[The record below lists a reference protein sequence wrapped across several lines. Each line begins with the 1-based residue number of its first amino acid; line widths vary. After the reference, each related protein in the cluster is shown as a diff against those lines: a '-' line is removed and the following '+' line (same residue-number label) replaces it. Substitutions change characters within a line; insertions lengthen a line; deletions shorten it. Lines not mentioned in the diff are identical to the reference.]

1 MKFDNSLSYFKSQI
15 EIADTKLQSL
25 RKKDK
30 RLAFLRLISFL
41 AVIGL
46 SVYFISNSE
55 MLVFSIM
62 LFIALIAFGY
72 LLKNHQFIRNT
83 IQSITLLKEINQ
95 TEISR
100 LKRKLSD
107 IPGGDYFFNPKHPYH
122 QDLDIFGKNSLYSL
136 INRTTS
142 KEGAELLAHR
152 LSNGI
157 TDNSKITNTQE
168 AIKELAPRVDWRQK
182 FEVLGQSI
190 EENQI
195 PDSESLKTEK
205 ISTFRKVIQIFLN
218 LLLLSNIILV
228 ALDITD
234 VRLLILNIIVNIIST
249 YTFISKTVKP
259 ANDAIVFSTKLN
271 KYKNI
276 FRHIESENFE
286 SELNKELKTRLYS
299 QSISAGKSLEQLGS
313 IGYWLENRGNQL
325 YQIINALFNIDLFI
339 FIRLHR
345 WFKNYRSHIPEWFQV
360 MTEFEVLNSFAGFYY
375 ESESSYSFAEI
386 TEKQYC
392 LEIKQAAHPLLK
404 PGETVKNDFS
414 MEGTGAIGLITGS
427 NMSGKSTF
435 LRTLGVNM
443 VLAYCGAPV
452 IAEKLV
458 VSRMQIFTSMR
469 TQDSLTEHISAF
481 YAELL
486 RIKALLDEI
495 EKGQPVFYLL
505 DEILKGTNS
514 DDRVSGSL
522 ALIKQLIKLNAMGL
536 IATHD
541 LQLSAL
547 EKSLPEMGNY
557 HFSSEVSGKSINFDY
572 KLKEGPCESFNAKA
586 LMKNMGIQLED

>member
-1 MKFDNSLSYFKSQI
+1 MKFDNSLGYFKNQI
-15 EIADTKLQSL
+15 EISENKLQEL

-30 RLAFLRLISFL
+30 RFAFLRLISFL
-41 AVIGL
+41 AVVVL

-55 MLVFSIM
+55 MLLFSIM
-62 LFIALIAFGY
+62 LFISLIAFGY
-72 LLKNHQFIRNT
+72 LLKTHQFVRNT
-83 IQSITLLKEINQ
+83 IHSTTLLKGINQ

-100 LKRKLSD
+100 LKRNLSD
-107 IPGGDYFFNPKHPYH
+107 IPGGEHFFDPKHPYH

-142 KEGAELLAHR
+142 KEGAELLANR

-157 TDNSKITNTQE
+157 ADNNKIVDIQK
-168 AIKELAPRVDWRQK
+168 AIKELSPRVDWRQK
-182 FEVLGQSI
+182 LEVLGLSI
-190 EENQI
+190 QENQI
-195 PDSESLKTEK
+195 PDSETLKTEK
-205 ISTFRKVIQIFLN
+205 ISTFRVITQIILN
-218 LLLLSNIILV
+218 LLLVANIILV
-228 ALDITD
+228 SLDIVD
-234 VRLLILNIIVNIIST
+234 VRLLIINIIANIIAT

-259 ANDAIVFSTKLN
+259 ANEAIIFSTKLN
-271 KYKNI
+271 RYKNI
-276 FRHIESENFE
+276 FKHIESENFE
-286 SELNKELKTRLYS
+286 SELNTKLKTRLYS
-299 QSISAGKSLEQLGS
+299 ENISAGKSLEQLSS
-313 IGYWLENRGNQL
+313 IGYWLENHGNQL
-325 YQIINALFNIDLFI
+325 YQIVNALFNIDLFI

-345 WFKNYRSHIPEWFQV
+345 WFKNFRTHIPEWFEV

-375 ESESSYSFAEI
+375 ESEGSYNFAKI
-386 TEKQYC
+386 TDEKYC
-392 LEIKQAAHPLLK
+392 LDITSTAHPLLK
-404 PGETVKNDFS
+404 PGETVKNDFT
-414 MEGTGAIGLITGS
+414 MEGKGAIGLITGS

-435 LRTLGVNM
+435 LRTLGINM

-495 EKGQPVFYLL
+495 EKGKPVFYLL

-557 HFSSEVSGKSINFDY
+557 HFSSEVNGKSINFDY